1 MSIIAISG
9 KIGSGKDLTGSII
22 KELSPYNN
30 WEVKKF
36 AGKLKEI
43 CSLILNFPVEYFE
56 VPDFKQR
63 ELGSE
68 WDYTKKEDVKTEGNL
83 SYKKAMTVR
92 DLLQLLGTNAF
103 RDQVHPNIWV
113 NALFSDYTQDSN
125 WIITD
130 CRFINEAEAIKKRGG
145 VIVRI
150 EREEESVR
158 HDHSSESELDT
169 WEFDYVIKNDSD
181 IETLKEKVG
190 KMLDDLDI

>member
-22 KELSPYNN
+22 KHLQPYNN
-30 WEVKKF
+30 WEIKKF
-36 AGKLKEI
+36 AGKLKEV
-43 CSLILNFPVEYFE
+43 CSIILNFPVEYFE

-68 WDYTKKEDVKTEGNL
+68 WDYTNKEFILD
-83 SYKKAMTVR
+83 YKKAMTVR

-113 NALFSDYTQDSN
+113 NALFSSYTDNSN

-130 CRFINEAEAIKKRGG
+130 CRFKNEAEAIKKRGG
-145 VIVRI
+145 IIVRI
-150 EREEESVR
+150 ERGDGSYGQE
-158 HDHSSESELDT
+158 HSSESELDG
-169 WEFDYVIKNDSD
+169 WEFDYVIKNDSGID
-181 IETLKEKVG
+181 SLQDKVG
-190 KMLDDLDI
+190 QMLDDLDI